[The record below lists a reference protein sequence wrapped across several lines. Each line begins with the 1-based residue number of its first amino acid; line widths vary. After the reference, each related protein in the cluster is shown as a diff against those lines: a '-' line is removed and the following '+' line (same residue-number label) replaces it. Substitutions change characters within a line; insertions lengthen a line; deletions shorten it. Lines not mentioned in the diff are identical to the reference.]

1 MSRALGNDAVTWSD
15 PGALGL
21 APIISVGELCREIED
36 RGRAGALVLADV
48 RWAPPGAHAPAPY
61 ASGHLPGAISVDVE
75 RHLTGEGAPERGR
88 HPFPNEDDFAD
99 TLAELGIAFE
109 DTVVAYGADDPLGA
123 ARFVLMLRLSGVRAA
138 VLDGGLSTWVRE
150 MGEEAL
156 ETEESVREAV
166 EFDFQPFVR
175 LVSMDEVAHAIPTRG
190 ALLVDA
196 RPAERFA
203 GRGETL
209 DPRPGHIP
217 GAVNVPSSALL
228 DEDGRLHAPAR
239 LRRLFEDAGLRRER
253 VCFAYCGSGMAA
265 ALSVLAMDQAGFEHV
280 YLYPGSYSE
289 WSRDNARPVE
299 GKCAEVEGERAE

>member
-1 MSRALGNDAVTWSD
+1 MSASPWNDAVTWTD

-21 APIISVGELCREIED
+21 APIISVSELHRELESA
-36 RGRAGALVLADV
+36 GREGALIIADV
-48 RWAPPGAHAPAPY
+48 RWAPPGASVPAPY
-61 ASGHLPGAISVDVE
+61 ASGHIPGAIFVDVE

-88 HPFPNEDDFAD
+88 HPFPSEDDFAE

-138 VLDGGLSTWVRE
+138 VLDGGLSAWVRD
-150 MGEEAL
+150 MGEGAL
-156 ETEESVREAV
+156 ETEENRREAV

-175 LVSMDEVAHAIPTRG
+175 LVSIDEVAHAIPTRG

-203 GRGETL
+203 GLGETL

-217 GAVNVPSSALL
+217 GAVNVPASTLL
-228 DEDGRLHAPAR
+228 GDDGRLLEPAR
-239 LRRLFEDAGLRRER
+239 LRRIFEDVGLRQER

-289 WSRDNARPVE
+289 WSRDDARAVE
-299 GKCAEVEGERAE
+299 AGRAE